1 MRVRTFTVF
10 VVLLVGLS
18 AVGQETASN
27 PSTPLASAPGAVPRL
42 MQFSGIAKDTSG
54 KPLTGTVGITFLLYK
69 DEQGGAPL
77 WMETQNVQADTK
89 GHYSAQLGATKPDGL
104 PTDDFASG
112 EARWLAVQ
120 IGGQDEQPRVL
131 LLSVPYALKAADAA
145 TIGGLP
151 PSAFVRA
158 NPEDTSLNAGSAAS
172 SETTTNGRTF
182 VGGNSKTQ
190 PLTLQTVKTNGGTT
204 NVLPIW
210 TGTTTIGNSAISQSG
225 SNVIVKSGSNVGIGT
240 TSPTATL
247 DVKGTALVE
256 QTLNLP
262 QTTSSTVGVINIG
275 SFPFIHAF
283 FGSRGTPDN
292 TFVGGNAGNFTMTGP
307 NNTAIG
313 FQALHANTLG
323 AENTALGELALSS
336 NTTGTTNTAVGQG
349 ALANSTSGFNNTALG
364 SSAMLDTVG
373 GTDNTA
379 VGFGALG
386 FNGSGSFNAA
396 IGETALGGNTTGKFN
411 AGLGYNANLNSGN
424 LTNATAIGA
433 NSLVSESNAIV
444 LGCTFNCAPGTSQP
458 FVGIGTTTP
467 LAPLDVLPLNT
478 HLNALI
484 GDPGCGNGF
493 AAIGFLN
500 QAMSGCNDY
509 ALLGDGSGGTYLN
522 ASGGNK
528 TLHFR
533 ISNKDAM
540 DIEADGNVGINT
552 SAPDNTLTVNG
563 SADKPGG
570 GSWGTFSDRRLKTLE
585 GNFGSGLS
593 QILKINPVR
602 YRYKEQNA
610 MGIHDRDEH
619 VGLVAQDLQKVI
631 PEAVTENSKG
641 YLLINND
648 PILWAMLNAIK
659 EQQGQ
664 IRKQQ
669 EQIRVQR
676 TQIARL
682 ASQVKAVQVLAFST
696 NSRTGSQVRS
706 AKAQVPMLHQ

>member
-1 MRVRTFTVF
+1 
-10 VVLLVGLS
+10 
-18 AVGQETASN
+18 
-27 PSTPLASAPGAVPRL
+27 
-42 MQFSGIAKDTSG
+42 
-54 KPLTGTVGITFLLYK
+54 
-69 DEQGGAPL
+69 
-77 WMETQNVQADTK
+77 
-89 GHYSAQLGATKPDGL
+89 
-104 PTDDFASG
+104 
-112 EARWLAVQ
+112 
-120 IGGQDEQPRVL
+120 VL
-131 LLSVPYALKAADAA
+131 LLSVPYALKAADAE
-145 TIGGLP
+145 TVGGLP

-158 NPEDTSLNAGSAAS
+158 NPE
-172 SETTTNGRTF
+172 
-182 VGGNSKTQ
+182 
-190 PLTLQTVKTNGGTT
+190 GGTASGDNAPSST
-204 NVLPIW
+204 TVLDSSSKNAAAPPANKTVTTPGGTLNFLPIW
-210 TGTTTIGNSAISQSG
+210 TGSATIGNSTVFQS
-225 SNVIVKSGSNVGIGT
+225 SGNVGIGT
-240 TSPTATL
+240 TSPAATL
-247 DVKGTALVE
+247 DVNGNISGRDNLG
-256 QTLNLP
+256 LP
-262 QTTSSTVGVINIG
+262 QTTSSTLGVITMGG
-275 SFPFIHAF
+275 SPFIHDCCSAA
-283 FGSRGTPDN
+283 SVN
-292 TFVGGNAGNFTMTGP
+292 TYVGVNAGPLTGGGN
-307 NNTAIG
+307 
-313 FQALHANTLG
+313 
-323 AENTALGELALSS
+323 S
-336 NTTGTTNTAVGQG
+336 NTGFGQKALAADTTGFSNTAVGS
-349 ALANSTSGFNNTALG
+349 NSLLVNTTGDSNTAVG
-364 SSAMLDTVG
+364 NNAMVSSAAGSFNTAVG
-373 GTDNTA
+373 ENALRTNNGGGANTA
-379 VGFGALG
+379 VGFNALNDNTSGTDNAAMGDEALVSNTTGNFNSALG
-386 FNGSGSFNAA
+386 FDADV
-396 IGETALGGNTTGKFN
+396 
-411 AGLGYNANLNSGN
+411 NSGN

-500 QAMSGCNDY
+500 QSMSGCNDY

-522 ASGGNK
+522 ASGGNS

-593 QILKINPVR
+593 QILKISPVR

-619 VGLVAQDLQKVI
+619 VGLVAQDVQKVI

-696 NSRTGSQVRS
+696 NSRTGSVVRT
-706 AKAQVPMLHQ
+706 AKARVPMLHQ